1 MSCDLKD
8 TEKPGPH
15 YKGNVFDIID
25 QGWDLMIAH
34 PPCTYLA
41 VSGACWMYKKD
52 GTVNEERLKNQNEGL
67 DFVRKLMAAPIQR
80 IVVENPVSVIST
92 KIRKPDQII
101 QPWQFGH
108 ESQKT
113 TCLWFKNV
121 KPLVPTKIVGK
132 GEFFEWI
139 DKRTGKK
146 KRQPLWF
153 KEAREAKSPEERRT
167 IRSRTFQGIADAMAI
182 QWGSEIEEPQN
193 LLFNLE

>member
-8 TEKPGPH
+8 TETPGPH

-25 QGWDLMIAH
+25 QGWDMMIAH

-41 VSGACWMYKKD
+41 VSGACWMYNKD
-52 GTVNEERLKNQNEGL
+52 KSINQERLKNQNEAL
-67 DFVRKLMAAPIQR
+67 DFVRQLLDAPIPR

-101 QPWQFGH
+101 HPWQFGH
-108 ESQKT
+108 EVSKT

-121 KPLVPTKIVGK
+121 QPLVPTNIVGK

-139 DKRTGKK
+139 DGRTGKK

-153 KEAREAKSPEERRT
+153 KEARSAKSPEERRT
-167 IRSRTFQGIADAMAI
+167 IRSRTFKGIADAMAT
-182 QWGSEIEEPQN
+182 QWGIK
-193 LLFNLE
+193 